1 MMPKVYDRERGSTTP
16 KDCSISSILCH
27 PFSGVKLF
35 NPVPGDFYDNR
46 NGQTYQCIA
55 PAGEPYCAVMENVT
69 SGWRFVAHR
78 LYMFPDGYIEW
89 GCSTSGRFVR

>member
-1 MMPKVYDRERGSTTP
+1 MDKVYAKGALKTMSEECRRLSVLCKPSAGS
-16 KDCSISSILCH
+16 
-27 PFSGVKLF
+27 KLF
-35 NPVPGDFYDNR
+35 NPVPGEFYDNV

-55 PAGEPYCAVMENVT
+55 PGEDPYSAVMENVK

-78 LYMFPDGYIEW
+78 IVLYDDGFIEW

>member
-1 MMPKVYDRERGSTTP
+1 MDKVYAKGALMTMSEECRRWSF
-16 KDCSISSILCH
+16 LCK
-27 PFSGVKLF
+27 PSAGPKLF
-35 NPVPGDFYDNR
+35 NPVPGEFYDNV

-55 PAGEPYCAVMENVT
+55 PGEDLYSAVMENVK

-78 LYMFPDGYIEW
+78 IVLYGDGFIEW